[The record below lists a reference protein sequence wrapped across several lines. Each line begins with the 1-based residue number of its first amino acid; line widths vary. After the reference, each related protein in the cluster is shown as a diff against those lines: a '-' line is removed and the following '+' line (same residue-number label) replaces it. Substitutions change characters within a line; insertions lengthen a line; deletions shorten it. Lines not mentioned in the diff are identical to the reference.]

1 MAEMLSQMN
10 LWHVISRVFAFH
22 RHGASRA
29 SQTAGQQE
37 LARRRLSHLPE
48 HLLRDIGL

>member
-1 MAEMLSQMN
+1 MAELLSQMN
-10 LWHVISRVFAFH
+10 LWHVINGFFASP
-22 RHGASRA
+22 RRRGDQA
-29 SQTAGQQE
+29 SQTASQQ

>member
-1 MAEMLSQMN
+1 MAEMLSQMT
-10 LWHVISRVFAFH
+10 LWHVISRAFASH
-22 RHGASRA
+22 PRKDAPA
-29 SQTAGQQE
+29 SQAAGQQ

>member
-10 LWHVISRVFAFH
+10 LWHVINGIFASH
-22 RHGASRA
+22 RHRGDRA
-29 SQTAGQQE
+29 SQAAGQQ